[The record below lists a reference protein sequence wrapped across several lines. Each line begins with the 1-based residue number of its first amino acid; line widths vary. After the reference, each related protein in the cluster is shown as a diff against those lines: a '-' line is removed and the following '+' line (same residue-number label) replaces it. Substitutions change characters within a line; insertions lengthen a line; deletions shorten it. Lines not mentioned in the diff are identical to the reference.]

1 MTEEF
6 MQYAQNLKNDK
17 LLETEYLYHSD
28 LVSYFPHFQKNMS
41 SICENIITLQKNGLL
56 GNISYLEYTLLHTN
70 LMQKKY
76 IAEVRVYHNKWY
88 FDARQCIAGHFDF
101 SSLFVRYHEL
111 WEQLSASRKRF
122 PGVSAQEITAFVLS
136 CASLFYKYVISA
148 CRFLILSCIDK
159 EPFLSLQRTDTFEIR
174 AGEYMA
180 YTEPIY
186 TENKKRTAEEALE
199 WLSKRLEY
207 DYTYESFA
215 GLDLSHADLSKASL
229 NYTDFRNAALIGTD
243 FQNARLTGT
252 RFCQADLTGADFR
265 NCVLHEADFRGAQL
279 NGACFASASSFY
291 GIFINL
297 AWTNP
302 GYRCVNFQNAD
313 LSHADFRNAYIPG
326 ADFTGAVMNGTLL
339 QQDQLRQFFLSP
351 QQKQAVCITDA
362 HL

>member
-17 LLETEYLYHSD
+17 LLETEYLYQSD
-28 LVSYFPHFQKNMS
+28 PVSYFPHFQKNMS

-148 CRFLILSCIDK
+148 CRFFFNNSIKK
-159 EPFLSLQRTDTFEIR
+159 EPNFYQPRTKTI
-174 AGEYMA
+174 
-180 YTEPIY
+180 
-186 TENKKRTAEEALE
+186 
-199 WLSKRLEY
+199 
-207 DYTYESFA
+207 
-215 GLDLSHADLSKASL
+215 
-229 NYTDFRNAALIGTD
+229 
-243 FQNARLTGT
+243 
-252 RFCQADLTGADFR
+252 
-265 NCVLHEADFRGAQL
+265 
-279 NGACFASASSFY
+279 
-291 GIFINL
+291 
-297 AWTNP
+297 
-302 GYRCVNFQNAD
+302 
-313 LSHADFRNAYIPG
+313 
-326 ADFTGAVMNGTLL
+326 
-339 QQDQLRQFFLSP
+339 
-351 QQKQAVCITDA
+351 
-362 HL
+362 